1 MKKIAL
7 ILFFGLSVNFV
18 FAQFN
23 DVRFGL
29 QVSPTFSWMSANNNR
44 INSSGSNLGL
54 KLGMLGEFYFRENY
68 AFSTGIGFGFNQ
80 GGTLQHEWEGYYW
93 EDSYR
98 QLTTDTLPLPSMTK
112 LKYNIQYLEIPI
124 GLKMRTREFGYI
136 RYFVEPAITL
146 GIKTQAKG
154 SITGRNLGDEF
165 EDINIKEE
173 VNALNLAWG
182 ISAGIEYS
190 LSETTALVGGLGF
203 QVGFADTTRDG
214 SVEINPN
221 NGNESEDRSVG
232 KAHNITV
239 KIGVLF

>member
-7 ILFFGLSVNFV
+7 ILFFGLSLNFV
-18 FAQFN
+18 YAQFN

-29 QVSPTFSWMSANNNR
+29 QVSPTFSWMGANSNR
-44 INSSGSNLGL
+44 INSNGTNLGL

-98 QLTTDTLPLPSMTK
+98 ELTTDTLPLPSMTS
-112 LKYNIQYLEIPI
+112 LKYSIQYLEIPI
-124 GLKMRTREFGYI
+124 ALKMRTREFGYI
-136 RYFVEPAITL
+136 RYFVEPGITL
-146 GIKTQAKG
+146 GIKTQSKG

-165 EDINIKEE
+165 EDINIRKE

-182 ISAGIEYS
+182 IGAGIEYS

-203 QVGFADTTRDG
+203 QVGFADITRDG
-214 SVEINPN
+214 ATEINPN
-221 NGNESEDRSVG
+221 NGNESRENSVG

-239 KIGVLF
+239 KIAVLF